1 MPRASKAAPSGAIGS
16 TAKPSASSRSRMR
29 SSASAAASGSGTT
42 RSSRGQRASASP
54 TRRPG
59 RTPAASAAGV
69 QSPTAWAAPGA
80 GPRATCASSGRRARS
95 SATSSG
101 RRGTW
106 TATIIEHMFAHR
118 ADVIK
123 TIRANLTDA
132 DLVGSPPMLQPA
144 QAIWIA
150 ATTGLD
156 LWRRRRRVVET
167 GRRPGGVGEGA
178 EMGRR
183 TIGGRRWGTAC
194 LAALGLVAAAAGS
207 VQAAPLPA
215 AAASQIEAITNAT
228 PRYANSTWGIAI
240 DDAVTGE
247 RVYARNAQ
255 QMFVPAS
262 ITKLAQGA
270 AALEAYG
277 PDHRLRTPVHRIG
290 RVAGGRLRGTLS
302 LVAAGDFSF
311 GLRDRKGGKL
321 AYADGGADHNEANSL
336 GLVKSVSGDPLKA
349 LDALARDVRR
359 SGITRATDAVID
371 DRLWETQSLARRADH
386 ADLGQREPHRHH
398 PAPDGARRA
407 RRATTG
413 VPRPPPTGSCRRCGP
428 APRPRST
435 STSRGPG
442 SCA

>member
-1 MPRASKAAPSGAIGS
+1 MPRASKAAPSGPIGS

-123 TIRANLTDA
+123 TIRANLEPA
-132 DLVGSPPMLQPA
+132 LRAAAVSLRGSPPMLQPA

-194 LAALGLVAAAAGS
+194 LAALGLAAAAAGS

-215 AAASQIEAITNAT
+215 AAAAQIEAITNAT

-247 RVYARNAQ
+247 RLYARNAQ

-262 ITKLAQGA
+262 MTKLAQGA
-270 AALEAYG
+270 AALESYG
-277 PDHRLRTPVHRIG
+277 PDHRLRTPGPPDRAG
-290 RVAGGRLRGTLS
+290 RRTGACAAPCRWSPPGTSASACATGR
-302 LVAAGDFSF
+302 AASSPTPTAAPTTT
-311 GLRDRKGGKL
+311 R
-321 AYADGGADHNEANSL
+321 
-336 GLVKSVSGDPLKA
+336 PT
-349 LDALARDVRR
+349 R
-359 SGITRATDAVID
+359 SG
-371 DRLWETQSLARRADH
+371 W
-386 ADLGQREPHRHH
+386 
-398 PAPDGARRA
+398 
-407 RRATTG
+407 
-413 VPRPPPTGSCRRCGP
+413 
-428 APRPRST
+428 
-435 STSRGPG
+435 
-442 SCA
+442 